1 MSVVSTIKP
10 VSQTWT
16 FYEDQWH
23 EGNVAIMGPRT
34 HGAWMASVVFD
45 GARWFDGV
53 APDLDLHLER
63 VNRSA
68 LAMNL
73 TPLVSLERWRE
84 LTFEAAARF
93 PADAALYIRPMYWA
107 EAGGVGGGVRPDPD
121 STRWCL
127 CLYEAPMP
135 PIEGP
140 RITLSPFR
148 KPAPEMAPVA
158 AKASCLYPNNGR
170 AMTEAAARGFGNA
183 LMVDALGNVAELAN
197 SNVFMVRDGI
207 VKTPA
212 ATGVFLA
219 GITRAR
225 MIALLRA
232 DGYTVEET
240 SLRYEDFHAADE
252 IFMCGNFSK
261 VAGLTGI
268 DDRTLEIGPV
278 TRRARE
284 LYWAFARSL
293 TDIAVAAE

>member
-1 MSVVSTIKP
+1 MSDVKTLKP

-16 FYEDQWH
+16 YYEDAWH
-23 EGNVAIMGPRT
+23 EGNHAIMGPRT
-34 HGAWMASVVFD
+34 HGAWLASVIFD
-45 GARWFDGV
+45 GARWFDGA
-53 APDLDLHLER
+53 APDLDKHLAR
-63 VNRSA
+63 ANRSA
-68 LAMNL
+68 VAMGL
-73 TPLVSLERWRE
+73 TPLVSEARWHE
-84 LTFEAAARF
+84 LTMEGAAKF

-135 PIEGP
+135 PINGP
-140 RITLSPFR
+140 KITLSPYR
-148 KPAPEMAPVA
+148 KPVKDMAPVE

-183 LMVDALGNVAELAN
+183 LMCDADGHIAELAN
-197 SNVFMVRDGI
+197 SNVFMVKDGV

-219 GITRAR
+219 GVTRAR
-225 MIALLRA
+225 VIDLLKK
-232 DGYTVEET
+232 DGMTVEEV
-240 SLRYEDFHAADE
+240 SLTYEDFYAADE

-268 DDRTLEIGPV
+268 DDRVLDVGPV
-278 TRRARE
+278 AKRARE
-284 LYWAFARSL
+284 LYWAFAHASKL
-293 TDIAVAAE
+293 EQAA